1 MKQFVENPLKRRDEL
16 ILPAILFESGDQ
28 PMYPMRG
35 ALALTIMASAV
46 SAAPPS
52 RTEAELLTK
61 TQALVDAV
69 APGNKAPWNE
79 ALDPSYVGVD
89 ENGTVKSKDE
99 VLREIEPLPA
109 GLEGH
114 IKVENFR
121 VRQTGTLAVAAYD
134 LQESLDYR
142 GQPLHT
148 RFRSLDTWLRTK
160 AGWRLMAQHTS
171 AVLKDPPA
179 IKLSQDELCAYSG
192 KYQLTPEIQTTI
204 KCVADGIEAER
215 AGRPSV
221 TYRPEVKDLFFAPGQ
236 PRSRR
241 IFQRGPDGSI
251 VSFVDRR
258 EGEDIRW
265 ARIAGQ

>member
-1 MKQFVENPLKRRDEL
+1 MK
-16 ILPAILFESGDQ
+16 AIAGLF
-28 PMYPMRG
+28 
-35 ALALTIMASAV
+35 ALALLANTLPSAQ
-46 SAAPPS
+46 SK
-52 RTEAELLTK
+52 TEAELLTK

-79 ALDPSYVGVD
+79 ALDRDFIGMD
-89 ENGTVKSKDE
+89 ENGTVRSKDE
-99 VLREIEPLPA
+99 LIREIEPLPA
-109 GLEGH
+109 GLVGH

-121 VRQTGTLAVAAYD
+121 VRQTGALAVSIYE

-148 RFRSLDTWLRTK
+148 RYRSVDTWFRTK
-160 AGWRLMAQHTS
+160 QGWRLMAQHTS

-179 IKLSQDELCAYSG
+179 IKLSQDELCAYAG

-204 KCVADGIEAER
+204 KCVADGLEAER
-215 AGRPSV
+215 AGRPNV
-221 TYRPEVKDLFFAPGQ
+221 AYRPEVRDLFFAPGQ

-241 IFQRGPDGSI
+241 IFQRAPDGSV

-265 ARIAGQ
+265 VRIAGQ

>member
-1 MKQFVENPLKRRDEL
+1 MY
-16 ILPAILFESGDQ
+16 AIAGLF
-28 PMYPMRG
+28 
-35 ALALTIMASAV
+35 ALAIFASAV
-46 SAAPPS
+46 SATPHSKA
-52 RTEAELLTK
+52 EAELLSK
-61 TQALVDAV
+61 TQALVDAI
-69 APGNKAPWNE
+69 APGNKAPWSE
-79 ALDPSYVGVD
+79 DLHQSFIHMD
-89 ENGTVKSKDE
+89 ENGTVRSKE
-99 VLREIEPLPA
+99 ELLREIEPLPA
-109 GLEGH
+109 GLVGH

-121 VRQTGTLAVAAYD
+121 VRQTGELAVAAYE

-160 AGWRLMAQHTS
+160 QGWRLMAQHTS

-192 KYQLTPEIQTTI
+192 RYQLTPEIQTTI
-204 KCVADGIEAER
+204 KCIADGLEAER
-215 AGRPSV
+215 PGRPNV

-241 IFQRGPDGSI
+241 IFQRAPDGSV

-265 ARIAGQ
+265 ARIAGK